1 MVLPVI
7 NPKAVRLLLFT
18 LVMAIWAGQ
27 LQSAAQCQV
36 PADSVLVKV
45 GEYCTVSGKV
55 VSVFQSNKSDTK
67 PVHLNFEKPYP
78 NQVFE
83 VVIFAKDVQNF
94 SKHPKE
100 LYEGKSV
107 KVSGVIELYKNRP
120 QIIVKDPR
128 FIEVITTD

>member
-1 MVLPVI
+1 MVLPVLNQKVI
-7 NPKAVRLLLFT
+7 RLLLFT
-18 LVMAIWAGQ
+18 LILAIWAGQ
-27 LQSAAQCQV
+27 ERSAAQCQI

-67 PVHLNFEKPYP
+67 PVYLNIEKPYP

-94 SKHPKE
+94 SKHPRE
-100 LYEGKSV
+100 LYEGKKV
-107 KVSGVIELYKNRP
+107 KVSGVIELYNNRP
-120 QIIVKDPR
+120 QIIVKDPKY
-128 FIEVITTD
+128 IEIDSTE